1 MNETQTIQVLRLT
14 VQELSSNMTETL
26 ATKNLLSVQ
35 LTEANQTITELQ
47 ARVTELETL
56 LAELTEPAEEGEE

>member
-14 VQELSSNMTETL
+14 VQELSSNMTEAL

-47 ARVTELETL
+47 ARVAELETL
-56 LAELTEPAEEGEE
+56 LAEQTEPAEEGEE

>member
-14 VQELSSNMTETL
+14 VRELSSNMTEAL

-47 ARVTELETL
+47 AIVAELETL
-56 LAELTEPAEEGEE
+56 LAEQTEPAEEGEE